1 MKRLLT
7 LAVLFLCCAATSF
20 AQFSGSGS
28 GTESDPYKIANPIQ
42 LNQMRNY
49 LNKEGVYFLLLN
61 DIDLTEFL
69 EDESPTQGWQP
80 VGNSSSAA
88 FKGVL
93 DGNGKTISGLWIKRE
108 SSEHVGLFGYTTKAT
123 IKNLKVKANTVEGK
137 NSVGGITGHSDN
149 STISA
154 VSFEGSIKGE
164 SMIGGIVGGAGDNM
178 TLIDNS
184 VIVEIAATGN
194 YAGGLIGK
202 NDAGS
207 KLAISGCRID
217 KSKINGADHVGG
229 ACGGIVGSNS
239 LSSCFIYADVS
250 GISRVG
256 GICGSSDAGHTIGLN
271 HCGFIGNVSA
281 GNSDGK
287 SYVGGLIGY
296 VKKASITVDSQTNC
310 FAIGT
315 VSAEGDYAGGLIGYD
330 EGYYYSYKT
339 YSYYG
344 YNNVSNCYFSG
355 AITGKNYTAGLVGYK
370 YFGTISN
377 SYAMTSVAGTKYVG
391 GLVGNSQEATVKTSV
406 AINSRVTATEGEV
419 ARIVGHNAG
428 TIAAVGST
436 EENKSYN
443 RTIVINQGVASDVM
457 DDLLNGTGVSVTT
470 LKLKATYEAM
480 GFNFNDT
487 WEIQETECYPYMK
500 CQTAPPVIKSQVVS
514 GAAVVNGKCVDGG
527 TVTIEVDGA
536 KQQKVST
543 GHEFSFAVN
552 PLQAGHD
559 VRLSAKADGK
569 EQSYFTTETVSYLG
583 KGTEA
588 DPYRVYT
595 AADLT
600 GVYRRG
606 YFKLMNDIDLTDY
619 INQFS
624 PTEGWQSIGRDGSE
638 TVHFDGNG
646 HKITGLWCN
655 TARNNTG
662 LFSTFANGEI
672 KNLTVEVANG
682 KQVKGG
688 TNTGIIIGKMVN
700 GTIKNCKVSG
710 TVADGT
716 PVGGVVGLFSGGS
729 ITNCQASV
737 TVCTTKATSYVGG
750 IVGEI
755 TSGTIDQCVTTGAL
769 TATGTESYVGGLIG
783 KNKATV
789 TNCYSMATVTSSY
802 NAAGVVAYNY
812 GMVDKCYATG
822 DLTSNNFAAGVIGY
836 NDGESAI
843 IRNCAAMNNK
853 IDLIYESQ
861 QVQQGGGYGMR
872 IIGGYK
878 NNAPAPEMNN
888 YALKTMQVSV
898 NDVPQSVYDDIFN
911 GTAKTDAELKQK
923 ATYQELG
930 WDFDNVW
937 NIGEGTT
944 YPYQTVIVEG
954 GSDPDD
960 PNNPDNPEDPQGE
973 VEVTDVSSIS
983 NVIYIE
989 SMEEMCGT
997 QATIS
1002 LKMKNTAAIRGFQF
1016 DLYLPE
1022 GVTVVKSSK
1031 GKILG
1036 ALSEGRLPDED
1047 EHQLT
1052 FSEQPDGA
1060 IRFLCSSQYD
1070 ETFTG
1075 NDGEIATLRVNIAN
1089 DMADGDYPLLLKN
1102 IKLTET
1108 DISKY
1113 YETPQVKCKLTIKSY
1128 ILGDINS
1135 DGAVDVSDYTGVAN
1149 HIHGNTPEGFVA
1161 KAGDVDGSGTIDVS
1175 DYTGI
1180 ANIIHTGSIYG
1191 NSSSRAMSRSP
1202 KKVNTDISDN
1212 GNVIYIEPF
1221 AVTPGTQT
1229 TISFK
1234 MKNTAEIRGFQFDL
1248 YLPEGVNVVKSAKG
1262 RIQGALSEGRLPE
1275 DDEHDLTFSEQQD
1288 GAIRFLCSSLYDETF
1303 TGNDGEIATLQVN
1316 VAENMADG
1324 NYPVVMKHV
1333 KLTETDISKF
1343 YLTEEVET
1351 TVSVL
1356 STAEVLKGDVTGEGN
1371 VNAADVTALVNYILG
1386 RGTLANEA
1394 AAYVNDDTKID
1405 IQDVAA
1411 LIGLIGKQLP

>member
-28 GTESDPYKIANPIQ
+28 GTESDPYLILNPIQ
-42 LNQMRNY
+42 LNQLRNY
-49 LNKEGVYFLLLN
+49 LNKEGVYFKMMA
-61 DIDLTEFL
+61 DIDLTEFI

-80 VGNSSSAA
+80 IGNSSSSA
-88 FKGVL
+88 FKGIL
-93 DGNGKTISGLWIKRE
+93 DGNGKIISGLWIKRA
-108 SSEHVGLFGYTTKAT
+108 SSDNVGLFGWTTKAT
-123 IKNLKVKANTVEGK
+123 IKNLKVEASIVEGK
-137 NSVGGITGHSDN
+137 SNVGGITGHSDN

-164 SMIGGIVGGAGDNM
+164 SLTGGIVGGAGDRM
-178 TLIDNS
+178 TLVDNS
-184 VIVEIAATGN
+184 VVVEIVATGD
-194 YAGGLIGK
+194 YVGGFIGK
-202 NDAGS
+202 NDASSDLSVSECYVNSS
-207 KLAISGCRID
+207 KISG
-217 KSKINGADHVGG
+217 NNYVGG
-229 ACGGIVGSNS
+229 VCGGIIGGHLSRFSSS
-239 LSSCFIYADVS
+239 LIFADVS
-250 GISRVG
+250 GNSRVG
-256 GICGSSDAGHTIGLN
+256 GICGYSDSGGVN
-271 HCGFIGNVSA
+271 MDNCCYIGNISA
-281 GNSDGK
+281 GCSDGN

-296 VKKASITVDSQTNC
+296 MKINWTTMYSTTNC

-315 VSAEGDYAGGLIGYD
+315 VFGGGNYIGGLIGYD
-330 EGYYYSYKT
+330 EGRDYYNN
-339 YSYYG
+339 G
-344 YNNVSNCYFSG
+344 YNNITNCYFSG
-355 AITGKNYTAGLVGYK
+355 AISGQNYTAGLVGYK
-370 YFGTISN
+370 YLGTISN
-377 SYAMTSVAGTKYVG
+377 SYAITSVAGTKYVG
-391 GLVGNSQEATVKTSV
+391 GLVGWSQQATVKASA

-419 ARIVGHNAG
+419 ARIVGHNEG
-428 TIAAVGST
+428 TIAAVGSM

-443 RTIVINQGVASDVM
+443 QTIVISQGVASEIT
-457 DDLLNGTGVSVTT
+457 DDLHNGTGVSKKT
-470 LKLKATYEAM
+470 LKLSATYVAM
-480 GFNFNDT
+480 GWDFTDS
-487 WEIQETECYPYMK
+487 WAIQETECYPYMK
-500 CQTAPPVIKSQVVS
+500 SQTAPPVITSQLVS
-514 GAAVVNGKCVDGG
+514 GATVISGKCVDGG
-527 TVTIEVDGA
+527 TVTLEVDGVT
-536 KQQKVST
+536 KQMISSGNT
-543 GHEFSFAVN
+543 FSFTVS

-569 EQSYFTTETVSYLG
+569 IPSYYTTETVSYLG

-588 DPYRVYT
+588 DPYQVYT

-600 GVYRRG
+600 GVYHKG
-606 YFKLMNDIDLTDY
+606 YFKLINDIDLTDY

-638 TVHFDGNG
+638 TIHFDGNG

-655 TARNNTG
+655 TTRNNTG

-700 GTIKNCKVSG
+700 GTIKNCKVVG
-710 TVADGT
+710 KVADGT
-716 PVGGVVGLFSGGS
+716 PVGGIVGLLDGGS
-729 ITNCQASV
+729 ISKSQANV
-737 TVCTTKATSYVGG
+737 TINTTGANSYVGG

-755 TSGTIDQCVTTGAL
+755 TSGTIDQCVTTGTL
-769 TATGTESYVGGLIG
+769 TATGTESYVGGVIG
-783 KNKATV
+783 KNSATV
-789 TNCYSMATVTSSY
+789 TNCYSTATVTSSY
-802 NAAGVVAYNY
+802 NAAGLVAYNY
-812 GMVDKCYATG
+812 GVVDMCYAMG
-822 DLTSNNFAAGVIGY
+822 NLYSNNYAAGVIGY
-836 NDGESAI
+836 NNGSKAI
-843 IRNCAAMNNK
+843 VRNCVAMNNK
-853 IDLIYESQ
+853 IEVTYESQ
-861 QVQQGGGYGMR
+861 QVQQGGGYGQR
-872 IIGGYK
+872 IIGGIK
-878 NNAPAPEMNN
+878 NNAPAPGMNN
-888 YALKTMQVSV
+888 YALKTMQVSL
-898 NDVPQSVYDDIFN
+898 NDVPQKVYDDLMN
-911 GTAKTDAELKQK
+911 GTAKTNAELKQK
-923 ATYQELG
+923 AIYQELD

-937 NIGEGTT
+937 QIDEGES
-944 YPYQTVIVEG
+944 YPYQTVKVDG

-960 PNNPDNPEDPQGE
+960 PNNPENPDDPQGE
-973 VEVTDVSSIS
+973 VEVTDISTLS

-1031 GKILG
+1031 GKIQG
-1036 ALSEGRLPDED
+1036 FLSEGRLPDED
-1047 EHQLT
+1047 EHSLT
-1052 FSEQPDGA
+1052 FSEQADGA

-1089 DMADGDYPLLLKN
+1089 DMADGNYPLLLKN

-1135 DGAVDVSDYTGVAN
+1135 DGTVDVSDYTGVAN
-1149 HIHGNTPEGFVA
+1149 HIHGDTPQGFVA

-1191 NSSSRAMSRSP
+1191 NSGSRAMSRSL

-1221 AVTPGTQT
+1221 AVTPGTPT

-1234 MKNTAEIRGFQFDL
+1234 MKNMAEIRGFQFDL
-1248 YLPEGVNVVKSAKG
+1248 YLPEGMTVVKSSRG

-1275 DDEHDLTFSEQQD
+1275 DDEHELTFSEQAD

-1324 NYPVVMKHV
+1324 NYPIVMKHV

-1386 RGTLANEA
+1386 KGTLANEP
-1394 AAYVNDDTKID
+1394 AAYVNDDDKID
-1405 IQDVAA
+1405 IADVAA
-1411 LIGLIGKQLP
+1411 LIRIIGQ